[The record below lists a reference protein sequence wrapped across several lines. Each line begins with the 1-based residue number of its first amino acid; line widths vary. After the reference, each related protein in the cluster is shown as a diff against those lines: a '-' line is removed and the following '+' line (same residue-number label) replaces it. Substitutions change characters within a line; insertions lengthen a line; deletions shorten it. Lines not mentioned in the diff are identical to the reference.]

1 MLSLSLQF
9 YMVTLY
15 GNQNH
20 PPIWICDGFI
30 AQVWK
35 NDHIPALAI
44 FLYIATSC
52 GEQLEWLNFYITTK
66 VALLFFFGFSQHSS
80 PYLFAMKQLTIQG
93 PKRTVPDH
101 VETWQFH
108 SLLGLKKVV
117 SQAMTFNST
126 VHRVISLFLTETLRE
141 RQNSPSVAG
150 FPECQKS
157 GTRER
162 ESSPSVTLGEEL
174 HSGKRGFSECQK
186 GPGTR

>member
-1 MLSLSLQF
+1 MATKTTRQF
-9 YMVTLY
+9 EYVMILL
-15 GNQNH
+15 H
-20 PPIWICDGFI
+20 KFE
-30 AQVWK
+30 K

-126 VHRVISLFLTETLRE
+126 VHRVISLFLTESTHNIMWPVYHLMMGFWLLATWWTT
-141 RQNSPSVAG
+141 QATNS
-150 FPECQKS
+150 
-157 GTRER
+157 
-162 ESSPSVTLGEEL
+162 
-174 HSGKRGFSECQK
+174 
-186 GPGTR
+186 